1 MHYDIAILGA
11 GVTGSMIA
19 RELARY
25 NLSIV
30 VLEKEADV
38 SMGSSKANSGIVHA
52 GYDAKPGSLK
62 AQLNVLGCRLMPQ
75 VAKELGVAYQ
85 QNGSLVAAFSEDEMS
100 AVHELYTRGKL
111 NGVEHLS
118 ILNREELRQ
127 IEPYIHPN
135 AVGALYAPDAGIICP
150 YNLTIAAIGNAMD
163 NGVALRRNFPVTDL
177 FDRSSHFEIISAGE
191 SLTASFVIN
200 AAGLFADEIAS
211 MVGDHFFEIH
221 PRRGEYYLLDHD
233 TAHFARQT
241 IFQAP
246 TAMGK
251 GILVTPTAHG
261 NLMVGPTAED
271 IEDKHD
277 KSTTRS
283 GLDKVWQ
290 DAAKSIPNL
299 PGSGII
305 TAFTGL
311 RAVGNTGDFVI
322 RQSPQ
327 HPRLVHVA
335 AIESPGLASSPAI
348 ALYVAD
354 LLRQIGALTEK
365 RRDFDPYR
373 RPIPELRHMKDEER
387 RSYIEKNPA
396 YGKIICRCEEI
407 SEGEILDAI
416 RSNPGAVD
424 VDGIKRRT
432 RGGMGRCQGG
442 FCLPYVTEILSREL
456 GIPMEQVSKKGPGSE
471 ILVGKTK

>member
-1 MHYDIAILGA
+1 M
-11 GVTGSMIA
+11 
-19 RELARY
+19 
-25 NLSIV
+25 
-30 VLEKEADV
+30 
-38 SMGSSKANSGIVHA
+38 
-52 GYDAKPGSLK
+52 
-62 AQLNVLGCRLMPQ
+62 
-75 VAKELGVAYQ
+75 
-85 QNGSLVAAFSEDEMS
+85 
-100 AVHELYTRGKL
+100 
-111 NGVEHLS
+111 
-118 ILNREELRQ
+118 
-127 IEPYIHPN
+127 
-135 AVGALYAPDAGIICP
+135 
-150 YNLTIAAIGNAMD
+150 
-163 NGVALRRNFPVTDL
+163 
-177 FDRSSHFEIISAGE
+177 
-191 SLTASFVIN
+191 
-200 AAGLFADEIAS
+200 
-211 MVGDHFFEIH
+211 
-221 PRRGEYYLLDHD
+221 
-233 TAHFARQT
+233 
-241 IFQAP
+241 
-246 TAMGK
+246 
-251 GILVTPTAHG
+251 
-261 NLMVGPTAED
+261 
-271 IEDKHD
+271 
-277 KSTTRS
+277 
-283 GLDKVWQ
+283 DKVWH

-416 RSNPGAVD
+416 RKNPGAVD

-432 RGGMGRCQGG
+432 RGDMGRCQGG